1 MGGHL
6 IDITGNEY
14 NYLRV
19 LGFSHIH
26 NRESYWRC
34 QCKRCGRIVI
44 LRKNNFAYKWSRQKS
59 CGCLH
64 NDLSSA
70 RMKELNKNKR
80 SRKNGW

>member
-14 NYLRV
+14 NCLRV
-19 LGFSHIH
+19 LGLSHIH

-44 LRKNNFAYKWSRQKS
+44 LRKNNFAYKRSRQKS

-80 SRKNGW
+80 SRKNGR

>member
-34 QCKRCGRIVI
+34 QCKRCGRIDHAYTNAYEEAEEE
-44 LRKNNFAYKWSRQKS
+44 LRKEA
-59 CGCLH
+59 
-64 NDLSSA
+64 
-70 RMKELNKNKR
+70 E
-80 SRKNGW
+80 NGK